1 MALHRDASASRLP
14 SMSTVLC
21 ITEPNAVLPAGGFE
35 GLEELIRRGAAGALI
50 AEPPEPRYR
59 LRSSALCADLRTN
72 KDACAMAVR
81 VRLCSWIFQAAT
93 MAAAIGTE
101 VIFDACVARRE
112 SRWDRLPPYPRR
124 DGRGG

>member
-50 AEPPEPRYR
+50 AEPPEP
-59 LRSSALCADLRTN
+59 LSLPFACASCADLRTWMG
-72 KDACAMAVR
+72 ARAMAVR
-81 VRLCSWIFQAAT
+81 VRPCPWLFQAAIMPRT
-93 MAAAIGTE
+93 RGIE

-112 SRWDRLPPYPRR
+112 SRWDWLPP
-124 DGRGG
+124 

>member
-21 ITEPNAVLPAGGFE
+21 ITEPNAVLPAGGFG

-50 AEPPEPRYR
+50 AEPAGP
-59 LRSSALCADLRTN
+59 LSLFLANAACADLRT
-72 KDACAMAVR
+72 KTAARAMAVR
-81 VRLCSWIFQAAT
+81 VPRCPWIFQAAT

-101 VIFDACVARRE
+101 VIFDECGARLE
-112 SRWDRLPPYPRR
+112 SR
-124 DGRGG
+124 